1 MDIVTRIHEC
11 LAHLRPSEQKVARF
25 ILHDLNY
32 AANAPI
38 NDLADKAGVS
48 HASITRLARA
58 LQCTNV
64 RELKLRLA
72 QSAAVGERFINE
84 KQVEQKDI
92 PAIYSAI
99 VEILQLNTG
108 LIRQEAIEAASQLI
122 INAPKV
128 LIFGVGGGSSVM
140 AQEAHNRLFRLC
152 VQSNAYSDPLLM
164 RMTAASVD
172 KGDVVLC
179 LSLSGFSPDV
189 EAAVQIAR
197 DYGSQVIAICP
208 DSRLSAL
215 ADVHLPILTQE
226 SDFIYKPSASRYVML
241 AAIDILVSQIA
252 VLNQRKSREKLRRI
266 KHELDEHRKGPERL
280 PLGD

>member
-92 PAIYSAI
+92 PAIYTAI

-108 LIRQEAIEAASQLI
+108 LIREEAIEAASQLI

>member
-1 MDIVTRIHEC
+1 
-11 LAHLRPSEQKVARF
+11 
-25 ILHDLNY
+25 
-32 AANAPI
+32 
-38 NDLADKAGVS
+38 
-48 HASITRLARA
+48 
-58 LQCTNV
+58 
-64 RELKLRLA
+64 
-72 QSAAVGERFINE
+72 
-84 KQVEQKDI
+84 
-92 PAIYSAI
+92 
-99 VEILQLNTG
+99 
-108 LIRQEAIEAASQLI
+108 
-122 INAPKV
+122 
-128 LIFGVGGGSSVM
+128 
-140 AQEAHNRLFRLC
+140 
-152 VQSNAYSDPLLM
+152 M

>member
-1 MDIVTRIHEC
+1 MDIVSRIHEC

-25 ILHDLNY
+25 ILSDLNY
-32 AANAPI
+32 AASASI
-38 NDLADKAGVS
+38 GELADKAEVS

-58 LQCTNV
+58 LQCQNV
-64 RELKLRLA
+64 RDLKLKLA
-72 QSAAVGERFINE
+72 QSAAVGERFITESTVE
-84 KQVEQKDI
+84 KKDI

-99 VEILQLNTG
+99 TDILQLNIG
-108 LIRQEAIEAASQLI
+108 LISQEMIDQASDLMI
-122 INAPKV
+122 LAPKV
-128 LIFGVGGGSSVM
+128 LIYGVGGGSSVM
-140 AQEAHNRLFRLC
+140 AQECHYRLFRLC

-179 LSLSGFSPDV
+179 LSLSGYCPEV
-189 EAAVQIAR
+189 EAAVQIAK
-197 DYGSQVIAICP
+197 DYGSQIIAICP
-208 DSRLSAL
+208 DSRLSKL

-266 KHELDEHRKGPERL
+266 KHELDEHRHGPERL

>member
-1 MDIVTRIHEC
+1 MDIVSKINEC
-11 LAHLRPSEQKVARF
+11 MVHLRPSEQKVARF
-25 ILHDLNY
+25 IVNDLNF

-38 NDLADKAGVS
+38 NELADKAGVS

-58 LQCTNV
+58 LGCTNV

-72 QSAAVGERFINE
+72 QSAAIGERFINE
-84 KQVEQKDI
+84 TPVEQKDI
-92 PAIYSAI
+92 PAVYSAI
-99 VEILQLNTG
+99 VEILQLNAG
-108 LIRQEAIEAASQLI
+108 LITEQMISTAAELM

-128 LIFGVGGGSSVM
+128 VIFGVGGGSSIM
-140 AQEAHNRLFRLC
+140 AQEVHNRLFRLC

-164 RMTAASVD
+164 RMSAASVD

-179 LSLSGFSPDV
+179 LSLTGYSPDV

-197 DYGSQVIAICP
+197 DYGSQIIAICP
-208 DSRLSAL
+208 DSRLSKL

-241 AAIDILVSQIA
+241 AAIDILASQVA

-266 KHELDEHRKGPERL
+266 KHELDEHRQGPERL

>member
-1 MDIVTRIHEC
+1 VSKINDC
-11 LAHLRPSEQKVARF
+11 LIHLRPSEQKVARF
-25 ILHDLNY
+25 VLNDLNF

-38 NDLADKAGVS
+38 NELADKAGVS

-58 LQCTNV
+58 LDCTNV
-64 RELKLRLA
+64 RELKLKLA
-72 QSAAVGERFINE
+72 QSAAIGERFINE
-84 KQVEQKDI
+84 TPVEQKDI
-92 PAIYSAI
+92 PAVYSAI
-99 VEILQLNTG
+99 VDILQLNAG
-108 LIRQEAIEAASQLI
+108 LITEPIIDKAAQLM

-152 VQSNAYSDPLLM
+152 VPSNAYSDPLLM

-179 LSLSGFSPDV
+179 LSLSGYSPEV
-189 EAAVQIAR
+189 EAAVQVAR

-208 DSRLSAL
+208 DSRLSQL
-215 ADVHLPILTQE
+215 ADVHLPIKTQE

>member
-1 MDIVTRIHEC
+1 MDIVSKINEC
-11 LAHLRPSEQKVARF
+11 LVHLRPSEQKVARF
-25 ILHDLNY
+25 IVNDLNF

-38 NDLADKAGVS
+38 NELADKAGVS

-58 LQCTNV
+58 LGCTNV

-72 QSAAVGERFINE
+72 QSAAIGERFINE
-84 KQVEQKDI
+84 TPVEQKDI
-92 PAIYSAI
+92 PAVYSAI
-99 VEILQLNTG
+99 VEILQLNAG
-108 LIRQEAIEAASQLI
+108 LISEQMISTAAELM
-122 INAPKV
+122 INAPRV
-128 LIFGVGGGSSVM
+128 VIFGVGGGSSIM
-140 AQEAHNRLFRLC
+140 AQEVHNRLFRLS
-152 VQSNAYSDPLLM
+152 VQSNAYSDPMLM
-164 RMTAASVD
+164 RMSAASVD

-179 LSLSGFSPDV
+179 LSLTGYSPDV

-197 DYGSQVIAICP
+197 DYGSQIIAICP
-208 DSRLSAL
+208 DSRLSKL

-241 AAIDILVSQIA
+241 AAIDILASQVA

-266 KHELDEHRKGPERL
+266 KHELDEHRQGPERL

>member
-1 MDIVTRIHEC
+1 LDIVSKINEC
-11 LAHLRPSEQKVARF
+11 LVHLRPSEQKVARF
-25 ILHDLNY
+25 IINDLNF

-38 NDLADKAGVS
+38 NELADKAGVS

-58 LQCTNV
+58 LGCTNV

-72 QSAAVGERFINE
+72 QSAAIGERFINE
-84 KQVEQKDI
+84 TPVEQKDI
-92 PAIYSAI
+92 PAVYSAI
-99 VEILQLNTG
+99 VEILQLNAG
-108 LIRQEAIEAASQLI
+108 LISEQMISTAANLM
-122 INAPKV
+122 INAPRV
-128 LIFGVGGGSSVM
+128 VIFGVGGGSSIM
-140 AQEAHNRLFRLC
+140 AQEVHNRLFRLC

-179 LSLSGFSPDV
+179 LSLTGYSPDV

-197 DYGSQVIAICP
+197 DYGSQIIAICP
-208 DSRLSAL
+208 ASRLSKL

-241 AAIDILVSQIA
+241 AAIDILASQVA

-266 KHELDEHRKGPERL
+266 KHELDEHRQGPERL

>member
-1 MDIVTRIHEC
+1 MDIVSRIHEC

-58 LQCTNV
+58 LQCANV
-64 RELKLRLA
+64 RDLKLRLA
-72 QSAAVGERFINE
+72 QSAAIGERFINE
-84 KQVEQKDI
+84 KPVEQKDI

-99 VEILQLNTG
+99 IDILQLNSG
-108 LIRQEAIEAASQLI
+108 LIRPEVTDAAAQLMI
-122 INAPKV
+122 AAPKV
-128 LIFGVGGGSSVM
+128 LIFGVGGGSSVL
-140 AQEAHNRLFRLC
+140 AQEVHNRLFRLC
-152 VQSNAYSDPLLM
+152 VQSNAYSDPLMM

-189 EAAVQIAR
+189 EAAVQIAK

-215 ADVHLPILTQE
+215 ADIHLPIITQE

-266 KHELDEHRKGPERL
+266 KHELDEHRQGPERL

>member
-1 MDIVTRIHEC
+1 VDIVSRIHEC

-25 ILHDLNY
+25 ILSDLNY
-32 AANAPI
+32 AASASI
-38 NDLADKAGVS
+38 GELADKVQVS

-58 LQCTNV
+58 LQCNNV
-64 RELKLRLA
+64 RDLKLKLA
-72 QSAAVGERFINE
+72 QSVAVGERFMTESTVE
-84 KQVEQKDI
+84 KKDI
-92 PAIYSAI
+92 PAIYAAI
-99 VEILQLNTG
+99 TEILQLNIG
-108 LIRQEAIEAASQLI
+108 LIRQEMIDEASDLMIQ
-122 INAPKV
+122 APKV
-128 LIFGVGGGSSVM
+128 LIYGVGGGSSIM
-140 AQEAHNRLFRLC
+140 AQECHHRLFRLC

-179 LSLSGFSPDV
+179 LSLSGYCPEV
-189 EAAVQIAR
+189 EAAVQIAK
-197 DYGSQVIAICP
+197 DYGSQIIAICP
-208 DSRLSAL
+208 DSRLSKL

-266 KHELDEHRKGPERL
+266 KHELDEHRHGPERL

>member
-1 MDIVTRIHEC
+1 MDIVSKINEC
-11 LAHLRPSEQKVARF
+11 LVHLRPSEQKVARF
-25 ILHDLNY
+25 IVNDLNF

-38 NDLADKAGVS
+38 NELAGKAGVS

-58 LQCTNV
+58 LGCTNV

-72 QSAAVGERFINE
+72 QSAAIGERFINE
-84 KQVEQKDI
+84 TPVEQKDI
-92 PAIYSAI
+92 PAVYSAI
-99 VEILQLNTG
+99 VEILQLNAG
-108 LIRQEAIEAASQLI
+108 LITEQLI
-122 INAPKV
+122 SSAAELMINAPKV
-128 LIFGVGGGSSVM
+128 VIFGVGGGSSIM
-140 AQEAHNRLFRLC
+140 AQEVHNRLFRLC

-164 RMTAASVD
+164 RMSAASVD

-179 LSLSGFSPDV
+179 LSLTGYSPDV

-208 DSRLSAL
+208 DSRLSKL

-241 AAIDILVSQIA
+241 AAIDILASQVA

-266 KHELDEHRKGPERL
+266 KHELDEHRQGPERL

>member
-25 ILHDLNY
+25 ILNDLNY

-38 NDLADKAGVS
+38 NELADQAGVS

-72 QSAAVGERFINE
+72 QSAAVGERFITE
-84 KQVEQKDI
+84 QQVEQKDI

-108 LIRQEAIEAASQLI
+108 LIRQEAIEAASQLMI
-122 INAPKV
+122 SAPKV
-128 LIFGVGGGSSVM
+128 LIFGVGGGSSVL

-189 EAAVQIAR
+189 EAAVQIAK
-197 DYGSQVIAICP
+197 DYGSQVVAICP

>member
-1 MDIVTRIHEC
+1 MDIVSKINEC
-11 LAHLRPSEQKVARF
+11 LVHLRPSEQKVARF
-25 ILHDLNY
+25 IINDLNF

-38 NDLADKAGVS
+38 NELADKAGVS

-58 LQCTNV
+58 LGCTNV

-72 QSAAVGERFINE
+72 QSAAIGERFINE
-84 KQVEQKDI
+84 TPVEQKDI
-92 PAIYSAI
+92 PAVYSAI
-99 VEILQLNTG
+99 VEILQLNAG
-108 LIRQEAIEAASQLI
+108 LISEQMISTAAELI
-122 INAPKV
+122 INAPRV
-128 LIFGVGGGSSVM
+128 VIFGVGGGSSIM
-140 AQEAHNRLFRLC
+140 AQEVHNRLFRLS
-152 VQSNAYSDPLLM
+152 VQSNAYSDPMLM
-164 RMTAASVD
+164 RMSAASVD

-179 LSLSGFSPDV
+179 LSLTGYSPDV

-197 DYGSQVIAICP
+197 DYGSKIMAICP
-208 DSRLSAL
+208 DSRLSKL

-241 AAIDILVSQIA
+241 AAIDILASQVA

-266 KHELDEHRKGPERL
+266 KHELDEHRQGPERL

>member
-1 MDIVTRIHEC
+1 MDIVSKINDC
-11 LAHLRPSEQKVARF
+11 LGHLRPSEQKVARF
-25 ILHDLNY
+25 ILNDLNF

-38 NDLADKAGVS
+38 NELAEQAGVS

-58 LQCTNV
+58 LDCTNV
-64 RELKLRLA
+64 RELKLKLA
-72 QSAAVGERFINE
+72 QSAAIGERFIKE
-84 KQVEQKDI
+84 TPVEQKDI
-92 PAIYSAI
+92 PAVYSAI

-108 LIRQEAIEAASQLI
+108 LITEPMIDQAAQLMI
-122 INAPKV
+122 SAPKV
-128 LIFGVGGGSSVM
+128 LIYGVGGGSSVL

-152 VQSNAYSDPLLM
+152 VQSNAYSDPLMM

-179 LSLSGFSPDV
+179 LSLSGYSPEL

-197 DYGSQVIAICP
+197 DYGSQVVAICP
-208 DSRLSAL
+208 HSRLSAL
-215 ADVHLPILTQE
+215 ADVHLPIKTQE

>member
-1 MDIVTRIHEC
+1 VSKINEC
-11 LAHLRPSEQKVARF
+11 LVHLRPSEQKVARF
-25 ILHDLNY
+25 IVNDLNF

-38 NDLADKAGVS
+38 NELAGKAGVS

-58 LQCTNV
+58 LGCTNV

-72 QSAAVGERFINE
+72 QSAAIGERFINE
-84 KQVEQKDI
+84 TPVEQKDI
-92 PAIYSAI
+92 PAVYSAI
-99 VEILQLNTG
+99 VEILQLNAG
-108 LIRQEAIEAASQLI
+108 LITEQLI
-122 INAPKV
+122 STAAELMINAPKV
-128 LIFGVGGGSSVM
+128 VIFGVGGGSSIM
-140 AQEAHNRLFRLC
+140 AQEVHNRLFRLC

-164 RMTAASVD
+164 RMSAASVD

-179 LSLSGFSPDV
+179 LSLTGYSPDV

-208 DSRLSAL
+208 DSRLSKL

-241 AAIDILVSQIA
+241 AAIDILASQVA

-266 KHELDEHRKGPERL
+266 KHELDEHRQGPERL

>member
-92 PAIYSAI
+92 PAIYTAI

-108 LIRQEAIEAASQLI
+108 LIREEAIEAASQLI

-128 LIFGVGGGSSVM
+128 LISV
-140 AQEAHNRLFRLC
+140 L
-152 VQSNAYSDPLLM
+152 
-164 RMTAASVD
+164 AAAARSWR
-172 KGDVVLC
+172 KRRITGC
-179 LSLSGFSPDV
+179 SGF
-189 EAAVQIAR
+189 ACKAM
-197 DYGSQVIAICP
+197 
-208 DSRLSAL
+208 
-215 ADVHLPILTQE
+215 PIPT
-226 SDFIYKPSASRYVML
+226 RY
-241 AAIDILVSQIA
+241 
-252 VLNQRKSREKLRRI
+252 
-266 KHELDEHRKGPERL
+266 
-280 PLGD
+280 

>member
-92 PAIYSAI
+92 PAIYTAI

-108 LIRQEAIEAASQLI
+108 LIRQEAIEAASQLM

>member
-1 MDIVTRIHEC
+1 MDIVSKINEC
-11 LAHLRPSEQKVARF
+11 LVHLRPSEQKVARF
-25 ILHDLNY
+25 IVNDLNF

-38 NDLADKAGVS
+38 NELADKAGVS

-58 LQCTNV
+58 LGCTNV

-72 QSAAVGERFINE
+72 QSAAIGERFINE
-84 KQVEQKDI
+84 TPVEQKDI
-92 PAIYSAI
+92 PAVYSAI
-99 VEILQLNTG
+99 VDILQLNAG
-108 LIRQEAIEAASQLI
+108 LITEQLI
-122 INAPKV
+122 SCAAELMINAPKV
-128 LIFGVGGGSSVM
+128 LIFGVGGGSSIM
-140 AQEAHNRLFRLC
+140 AQEVHNRLFRLC

-164 RMTAASVD
+164 RMSAASVD

-179 LSLSGFSPDV
+179 LSLTGYSPDV

-208 DSRLSAL
+208 DSRLSKL

-241 AAIDILVSQIA
+241 AAIDILASQVA

-266 KHELDEHRKGPERL
+266 KHELDEHRQGPERL

>member
-1 MDIVTRIHEC
+1 VDIVTRIHEC

>member
-1 MDIVTRIHEC
+1 

-25 ILHDLNY
+25 ILSDLNY
-32 AANAPI
+32 AASASI
-38 NDLADKAGVS
+38 GELADKVQVS

-58 LQCTNV
+58 LQCNNV
-64 RELKLRLA
+64 RDLKLKLA
-72 QSAAVGERFINE
+72 QSVAVGERFMTESTVE
-84 KQVEQKDI
+84 KKDI
-92 PAIYSAI
+92 PAIYAAI
-99 VEILQLNTG
+99 TEILQLNIG
-108 LIRQEAIEAASQLI
+108 LIRQEMIDEASDLMIQ
-122 INAPKV
+122 APKV
-128 LIFGVGGGSSVM
+128 LIYGVGGGSSIM
-140 AQEAHNRLFRLC
+140 AQECHHRLFRLC

-179 LSLSGFSPDV
+179 LSLSGYCPEV
-189 EAAVQIAR
+189 EAAVQIAK
-197 DYGSQVIAICP
+197 DYGSQIIAICP
-208 DSRLSAL
+208 DSRLSKL

-266 KHELDEHRKGPERL
+266 KHELDEHRHGPERL

>member
-1 MDIVTRIHEC
+1 LDIVSKINEC
-11 LAHLRPSEQKVARF
+11 LVHLRPSEQKVARF
-25 ILHDLNY
+25 IVNDLNF

-38 NDLADKAGVS
+38 NELADKAGVS

-58 LQCTNV
+58 LGCTNV

-72 QSAAVGERFINE
+72 QSAAIGERFINE
-84 KQVEQKDI
+84 TPVEQKDI
-92 PAIYSAI
+92 PAVYSAI
-99 VEILQLNTG
+99 VDILQLNAG
-108 LIRQEAIEAASQLI
+108 LISEQMISTAAELM
-122 INAPKV
+122 INAPRV
-128 LIFGVGGGSSVM
+128 VIFGVGGGSSIM
-140 AQEAHNRLFRLC
+140 AQEVHNRLFRLS

-164 RMTAASVD
+164 RMSAASVD

-179 LSLSGFSPDV
+179 LSLTGYSPDV

-197 DYGSQVIAICP
+197 DYGSQIIAICP
-208 DSRLSAL
+208 DSRLSKL

-241 AAIDILVSQIA
+241 AAIDILASQVA

-266 KHELDEHRKGPERL
+266 KHELDEHRQGPERL

>member
-48 HASITRLARA
+48 HASMTRLARA

>member
-1 MDIVTRIHEC
+1 VSKINEC
-11 LAHLRPSEQKVARF
+11 LVHLRPSEQKVARF
-25 ILHDLNY
+25 IINDLNF

-38 NDLADKAGVS
+38 NELADKAGVS

-58 LQCTNV
+58 LGCTNV

-72 QSAAVGERFINE
+72 QSAAIGERFINE
-84 KQVEQKDI
+84 TPVEQKDI
-92 PAIYSAI
+92 PAVYSAI
-99 VEILQLNTG
+99 VEILQLNAG
-108 LIRQEAIEAASQLI
+108 LITEQLI
-122 INAPKV
+122 SCAAELMINAPKV
-128 LIFGVGGGSSVM
+128 LIFGVGGGSSIM
-140 AQEAHNRLFRLC
+140 AQEVHNRLFRLC

-164 RMTAASVD
+164 RMSAASVD

-179 LSLSGFSPDV
+179 LSLTGYSPDV

-208 DSRLSAL
+208 DSRLSKL

-241 AAIDILVSQIA
+241 AAIDILASQVA

-266 KHELDEHRKGPERL
+266 KHELDEHRQGPERL

>member
-1 MDIVTRIHEC
+1 VDIVTRIHEC

-92 PAIYSAI
+92 PAIYTAI

-108 LIRQEAIEAASQLI
+108 LIRQEAIEAASQLM

-241 AAIDILVSQIA
+241 AAIDILVSQVA

>member
-1 MDIVTRIHEC
+1 MDIVSKINEC
-11 LAHLRPSEQKVARF
+11 LVHLRPSEQKVARF
-25 ILHDLNY
+25 IINDLNF

-38 NDLADKAGVS
+38 NELADKAGVS

-58 LQCTNV
+58 LGCTNV

-72 QSAAVGERFINE
+72 QSAAIGERFINE
-84 KQVEQKDI
+84 TPVEQKDI
-92 PAIYSAI
+92 PAVYSAI
-99 VEILQLNTG
+99 VEILQLNAG
-108 LIRQEAIEAASQLI
+108 LISEQMISTAAELM
-122 INAPKV
+122 INAPRV
-128 LIFGVGGGSSVM
+128 VIFGVGGGSSIM
-140 AQEAHNRLFRLC
+140 AQEVHNRLFRLS
-152 VQSNAYSDPLLM
+152 VQSNAYSDPMLM
-164 RMTAASVD
+164 RMSAASVD

-179 LSLSGFSPDV
+179 LSLTGYSPDV

-197 DYGSQVIAICP
+197 DYGSQIIAICP
-208 DSRLSAL
+208 DSRLSKL

-241 AAIDILVSQIA
+241 AAIDILASQVA

-266 KHELDEHRKGPERL
+266 KHELDEHRQGPERL